1 MNAIRKLNPTVGANF
16 VEVDVPALTPNS
28 VLVEVLSTSVCGTD
42 VHIFDWD
49 DWASSRFNLPLTIR

>member
-1 MNAIRKLNPTVGANF
+1 MNAIRKLNPAVGANF
-16 VEVDVPALTPNS
+16 VEVDVPDLTPNS

-49 DWASSRFNLPLTIR
+49 EWASSRLNLPL